1 MKENPMIRGVLRTF
15 LMLVGIVTVSVYPCT
30 IFNASQAGRVLA
42 GNNED
47 LASTNSV
54 VRFMPASEGKYG
66 FFWIGFSDYG
76 MQGGMND
83 QGLFYDFNALKFAKM
98 NPNPEK
104 KEFNIWLQVEMMS
117 GCATVEDVLALL
129 DQYNLGFWGNYQLHL
144 ADRTGAAAVIGAD
157 KNGELFVARKKGD
170 FQVSTN
176 FNLANPEFGSFS
188 YPCTRFDTA
197 TEMLENMKELTVDYF
212 RSILS
217 AVHQEA
223 SSPTSYSN
231 ICDLTSGDIYIY
243 NFHNF
248 EEVVKLNLEEELKK
262 GKHDYDFSSLFPR
275 KTHAQINFENTLKRK
290 LAQILMDTIVKEGW
304 DAAVVKFDEMK
315 ESYSPIPG
323 ELDRL
328 GILLRIRGRTKERI
342 KVYEL
347 YTKEYPKIAYGHKR
361 LGDLYFKFGKKEE
374 AIRCYKTVLKLDPDN
389 AEVIHKLKDLE
400 K

>member
-1 MKENPMIRGVLRTF
+1 MIRGVLRAF
-15 LMLVGIVTVSVYPCT
+15 LVLVGIVTVSVYPCT

-83 QGLFYDFNALKFAKM
+83 KGLFYDFNALKFAKM

-129 DQYNLGFWGNYQLHL
+129 DQYNLGFWGYYQLHL

-197 TEMLENMKELTVDYF
+197 TAMLEEMEELTVDYF

-243 NFHNF
+243 NFHDF
-248 EEVVKLNLEEELKK
+248 EEVVKFNLEEELKK
-262 GKHDYDFSSLFPR
+262 GRHAYKFSEIFRR
-275 KTHAQINFENTLKRK
+275 KTHAQINFEKTQESK
-290 LAQILMDTIVKEGW
+290 LAQILMRTIEKEGM
-304 DAAVVKFDEMK
+304 DAAVAEFKELK
-315 ESYSPIPG
+315 ESYTSIPA
-323 ELDRL
+323 ELDQL
-328 GILLRIRGRTKERI
+328 GLLLRLKGRTKERI
-342 KVYEL
+342 QLYEL
-347 YTKEYPKIAYGHKR
+347 YTEHYPQLPNGHKR
-361 LGDLYFKFGKKEE
+361 LADLYLKFGSKED
-374 AIRCYKTVLKLDPDN
+374 AIRSYKSALKLDPDYS
-389 AEVIHKLKDLE
+389 EVIEILKTLE

>member
-1 MKENPMIRGVLRTF
+1 MKRSFISTFIVLF
-15 LMLVGIVTVSVYPCT
+15 SMAAISLYPCT
-30 IFNASQAGRVLA
+30 IFNASKGGRVLA

-47 LASTNSV
+47 LASTNSKV
-54 VRFMPASEGKYG
+54 WFIPAAEGKYG
-66 FFWIGFSDYG
+66 YFLIGFTDYG
-76 MQGGMND
+76 TQGGMND
-83 QGLFYDFNALKFAKM
+83 QGLFYDWNALKFSQMK
-98 NPNPEK
+98 PSPDK
-104 KEFNIWLQVEMMS
+104 KSPKGVRLMPKIMEE
-117 GCATVEDVLALL
+117 CATVQDVLDLF
-129 DQYNLGFWGNYQLHL
+129 DQFDLGFWGNYQLHL
-144 ADRTGAAAVIGAD
+144 ADRKGDSAVIGAD
-157 KNGELFVARKKGD
+157 KNGELFVARKEKD
-170 FQVSTN
+170 YFVSTN
-176 FNLANPEFGSFS
+176 FNLANPEFGAFS
-188 YPCTRFDTA
+188 YPCTRYNIA
-197 TEMLENMKELTVDYF
+197 TEMLESMKELTVDLF

-217 AVHQEA
+217 AAHQEA
-223 SSPTSYSN
+223 ASPTTYSN
-231 ICDLTSGDIYIY
+231 ICDLTSGDIYVY

-248 EEVVKLNLEEELKK
+248 EEVVKFNLEEELKK
-262 GKHDYDFSSLFPR
+262 GKHDYDFSSLFSR

-342 KVYEL
+342 KVYKL

-374 AIRCYKTVLKLDPDN
+374 AIRCYKTVLKLDPNN
-389 AEVIHKLKDLE
+389 AEVIHILKDLE